1 MVVWTMDVDMTE
13 QLKIMPV
20 DPCGQVGQC
29 MASPSSYSSRLHS
42 YQTKTTAYIASIA
55 MSELQAARA
64 RDIAIHEKNLPA
76 IENNKLIAAQIIA
89 LNEAIGMPKRWSERD
104 RNSRSRYIKTIGH
117 DAGYLTDISREVKT
131 DDGFQSATL
140 TYERMLKTYQEYAEQ
155 GKREAEAEVRR
166 AEREKQALIDKRKA
180 DIELAAMLLRYEL
193 PLDASWSDVL
203 ENLRARHQRL
213 DLAVAMAHTRGDW
226 SEGPYRVRGAMDRFT
241 IRDNEDKD
249 IANDVLGCMDDF
261 EDGRVFRDTTWNYTR
276 LFDSVEDKQLV
287 ADVQKAMQMAGNE

>member
-1 MVVWTMDVDMTE
+1 MTE

-20 DPCGQVGQC
+20 EPCGQVGQC
-29 MASPSSYSSRLHS
+29 MASPSSYSSRLQS
-42 YQTKTTAYIASIA
+42 YGTKTTAYIASIA
-55 MSELQAARA
+55 MRELEAARA
-64 RDIAIHEKNLPA
+64 RDVAVHEKNLPA
-76 IENNKLIAAQIIA
+76 IENNKLIAAQIVA

-117 DAGYLTDISREVKT
+117 DAGYLTDIAREVKT

-140 TYERMLKTYQEYAEQ
+140 TFDRLLKDYQAYVDQ
-155 GKREAEAEVRR
+155 GKRDAEVEARR
-166 AEREKQALIDKRKA
+166 VELEKQALIDKRKA

-213 DLAVAMAHTRGDW
+213 DLAVAMNRTRNDW
-226 SEGPYRVRGAMDRFT
+226 NEGPYQVRGAMDRFT

-261 EDGRVFRDTTWNYTR
+261 EDGRVFRDTKWNYNR
-276 LFDSVEDKQLV
+276 LFDSVEYKQLV
-287 ADVQKAMQMAGNE
+287 ADVQKAIQMAGDTS